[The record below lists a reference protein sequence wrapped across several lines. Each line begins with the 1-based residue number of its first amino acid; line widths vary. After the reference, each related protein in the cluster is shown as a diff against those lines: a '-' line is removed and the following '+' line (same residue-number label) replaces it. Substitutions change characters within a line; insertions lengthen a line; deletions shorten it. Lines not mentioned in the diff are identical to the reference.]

1 MSRFYITL
9 WLKWAARLTVCSLL
23 FAIIFSSFATLFIYF
38 LRGMPEFSRD
48 VSLAI
53 FEIFKFCFPVFW
65 SLGIL
70 LALFRGLKYIF
81 NSCINGF
88 ELKLLTCDGSQTI
101 ESIGYVDLIKVWRK
115 WLMLLIWLVG
125 SFTILAAVFTNIF
138 AIEGGLFG
146 WFDIY
151 ALYGFILLGG
161 YISFIVMSS
170 KCKKVK
176 IVTC

>member
-1 MSRFYITL
+1 MSRFYIIL
-9 WLKWAARLTVCSLL
+9 WLRWAARLSVCSLL
-23 FAIIFSSFATLFIYF
+23 FALILSFFATLFIYF
-38 LRGMPEFSRD
+38 LRDMPEFSRD
-48 VSLAI
+48 VSLAL
-53 FEIFKFCFPVFW
+53 FEIFKFWFPIFW

-101 ESIGYVDLIKVWRK
+101 ESVGYGDLIKVWRK
-115 WLMLLIWLVG
+115 WLMLFVWLVG
-125 SFTILAAVFTNIF
+125 SFTILATVFTNLLTSYS
-138 AIEGGLFG
+138 GLFE

-161 YISFIVMSS
+161 YISFIIMSS